1 MNSLDSLWVSSTD
14 AQLDCLSNS
23 VDSLQNGLS
32 VLQYKTDLLSSIL
45 ETSNDS
51 ISNQLSA
58 AGYLLALIA
67 VVIAVVSIVLGYY
80 IHNRKKE
87 IEAIGNTIEEKKIAM
102 ERIEKETKELDERIH
117 CNLKDLY
124 QELRKEETDALIDRL
139 VLEPLDISNLIK
151 LLLARE
157 VDDNN
162 FGKLKEAYLKI
173 KDTIEV
179 EYLGDDGHTY
189 VESYRGYKNNYLLLF
204 FQHYCFQALQDD
216 TMRPELVKR
225 FGLACRQAFKR
236 DIIKSTIDLCRAL
249 SDDNSTFNKE
259 DVLVAYL
266 KALNGS
272 KHRGYEELKNILEQN
287 IKPNE
292 ILANSI
298 ERCTNE
304 KVYLTL
310 FGVTPVAPEDEMQPE
325 S

>member
-58 AGYLLALIA
+58 ASYLLALLAILIA
-67 VVIAVVSIVLGYY
+67 VASIFMGFYLS
-80 IHNRKKE
+80 RKKRE
-87 IEAIGNTIEEKKIAM
+87 VETIAKTVEEKKVAM
-102 ERIEKETKELDERIH
+102 EMIAETTKELNDQIH

-124 QELRKEETDALIDRL
+124 QELRKEETATLLDRL
-139 VLEPLDISNLIK
+139 VLEPMDIVNLIK
-151 LLLARE
+151 PLLARDLDE
-157 VDDNN
+157 S
-162 FGKLKEAYLKI
+162 FYGKLKEAFLKI
-173 KDTIEV
+173 KDNSEV
-179 EYLGDDGHTY
+179 EEYERTAAF
-189 VESYRGYKNNYLLLF
+189 EPTIKSNFFLLF
-204 FQHYCFQALQDD
+204 FQHFCYQALQDD
-216 TMRPELVKR
+216 FIRPGLVKS
-225 FGLACRQAFKR
+225 FEMYCEQSFKR
-236 DIIKSTIDLCRAL
+236 DIIKTTIDLCRAL
-249 SDDNSTFNKE
+249 SDDHSTFNKE

-272 KHRGYEELKNILEQN
+272 KYRGYEELKNILEQN